1 MAKKLKLP
9 ESRVVI
15 PSRLSLAA
23 RRRLRF
29 FLDDKWCPS
38 WIGGQKGDARCDVN
52 CDDWTDP
59 PLREATTLECYR
71 RSHKIALAELD
82 AANRAYPTR
91 RLKTRFWVDYIANMS
106 GFEFQL

>member
-1 MAKKLKLP
+1 
-9 ESRVVI
+9 
-15 PSRLSLAA
+15 
-23 RRRLRF
+23 
-29 FLDDKWCPS
+29 
-38 WIGGQKGDARCDVN
+38 VN